1 MYKVKQIADMLGVE
15 TVVIHEKLIVLRDQ
29 LSIHIN
35 RNNGVIYLDEE
46 GYRILSHEI
55 LKNIKMADQSSRVEK
70 ESILTNVVT
79 EKDDF
84 NSNLMQMKD
93 RISHLKQEIN
103 KCDMQILRAEE
114 ALNHYM
120 NQMNIDMERLKQS
133 EAKYFIENLD

>member
-29 LSIHIN
+29 LTVHIK

-46 GYRILSHEI
+46 GFRLLSNEI
-55 LKNIKMADQSSRVEK
+55 LKNVKINEPGSKVDT
-70 ESILTNVVT
+70 ESILSNNII

-84 NSNLMQMKD
+84 TSNLMQMKD

-103 KCDMQILRAEE
+103 KCDMQILREEE
-114 ALNHYM
+114 ALNHYIH
-120 NQMNIDMERLKQS
+120 QMSIDMDRLKQS
-133 EAKYFIENLD
+133 EAKYFINNLE